1 MEGGVVRSERRG
13 RKRRRKDV
21 QNVEVD
27 QNGKQ
32 KAVGLR
38 PKALVGRYVRKEF
51 VGNGLFLGK
60 VTFYDSG
67 LYRVDYDDGDC
78 EDLDIG
84 ELKEVL
90 VEEDELVGEW
100 LDRKKKLNQ
109 MVASKEVKDVAS
121 QVEVV
126 TEPLYVKDVTSQVEI
141 ATEPLYVKDVA
152 SQVEIATEPLY
163 VKDVASQ
170 VEIATEPLYVK
181 DVASQVEIVTE
192 PLYVKDVTSQVEIAS
207 EALYSVA
214 YKIEVPVS
222 SDLRNDCPVKLEKMQ
237 VDTDADSLSDLSEDG
252 EEQELSTEVEK
263 PLVPAP
269 GLPPSSGN
277 IGIPEDY
284 VPYLLSTYSS
294 LRTFSTILFL
304 SPFGLDDFVGAL
316 NCPVPNSLL
325 DSIHVALMRVLRR
338 HLEKLSSDGSE
349 RASKCLRNIDW
360 SLLDTMTWPA
370 YLVHYLMGMGYT
382 DEHGWEDFYPHTLEK
397 EYYLLSACRKLIVL
411 QILCDSALDSEELRA
426 EIDMREE
433 SEVGVDSDG
442 STTFAPLIGPRRVHP
457 RYSKSSAC
465 KDQEAINFGR
475 ENGEVN
481 ISSNTISVGSKMVM
495 VMSAVCGMD
504 GTLLC
509 CDGCPSSYHGRCIGV
524 CKMYIPEGAWF
535 CPECTV
541 NELEP
546 KITRGTTLK
555 GSEVFGVDSYG
566 QVFMGTCNHLLVLN
580 ALAGSDCNVRY
591 YYDKDIPKVL
601 QALNADV
608 QHYSLYLEICKG
620 IIQYW
625 ELPVNIIFPNGELS
639 EIRRQGEGTTVGC
652 LTPPLNSLVTE
663 SPGEENTAS
672 CVIELGPGNALPG
685 SFPVEPMQNENLGAV
700 PRPDGLCLANID
712 TARQCKTPLDSLPSD
727 QIQVKPIVCTGSV
740 DQQLIPSEWTEQ
752 DGLNLVKTAIHTS
765 SHSNNLEQI
774 NGTYAG
780 VTVSHGR
787 GYLYMG
793 SSFKPQGYINSY
805 LHGDFAASAAA
816 SLAVLSSEEIRGS
829 ETRVADNRRKQMSAS
844 FLLQAK
850 AFSSVAMRFFWPNT
864 EKKLVE
870 VPRERCSWCL
880 SCKAPVA
887 SKRGCL
893 LNAAASNAI
902 KGAVKILSG
911 LRPATGGEG
920 SLPGISTYIML
931 MEESLTGLIG
941 GPFQSTAFRKQWRK
955 QAEQATSFSMI
966 KSLLLELEENIRLVA
981 FSMDWTKLVDSGPS
995 ESSITHLSAGPA
1007 GSTQKR
1013 KPGRRGRKP
1022 MAIVEATADESQDI
1036 PTDVTWWRGG
1046 LVSKFIFQKGIL
1058 PQRMVKKA
1066 ALQGGVRKIPGI
1078 YYAEGSETAKRNRQL
1093 VWRAAVD
1100 MCKTTSQLALQ
1111 VRYLDMH
1118 VRWSDLVRPE
1128 QSVQDGKGPETEAS
1142 AFRNAYICDKRVV
1155 ENEIWYGVAFGNQK
1169 HLPSRVMKSV
1179 VEVEQAQDGKEKYWF
1194 PELRIPLYLIKEY
1207 EEKMGKDLASS
1218 NKPTNA
1224 FMQIKPLRAPW
1235 GPCKDVFS
1243 YLALKRDGNDKYCC
1257 ASCQV
1262 GVPFR
1267 IAIKCNTCQG
1277 LCHEHCTVSSTVD
1290 ASNTCIR
1297 CNQNRVFSQAK
1308 YTDESPTS
1316 PLVLQGQYF
1325 PKPTSANKGVNFGT
1339 FSRPSASIA
1348 TLKHS
1353 SAMKHGNSSK
1363 STAKTKR
1370 NLGVI
1375 WRKKNEDTGTGFRLR
1390 NILLKGQ
1397 PDGDSLVPICHLCR
1411 NPYDPDLMYIRCEAC
1426 SNWFHA
1432 DAVGLEES
1440 KVHEVMGFK
1449 CSRCRRTRIPICP
1462 YLDPESKKQL
1472 EDKRTRTRASKIDN
1486 SGMEFDSGMISE
1498 LYMDDEMSTQVVP
1511 SNEDSIYLE
1520 DDNSLLVSTSEEFSE
1535 PFPEA
1540 DSEWSAGAMSVLG
1553 AKKLPVRR
1561 HVKNENDFD
1570 SFASNPSHDDF
1581 FGGNIMISA
1590 EIPVNTEWGTKLPVR
1605 RNGGME
1611 NESDTPFVNNP
1622 THVELST
1629 PLEVEWNTSGNGF
1642 EEGLMFD
1649 DLQYDDMEF
1658 EPQTYFS
1665 FNELLASD
1673 DGGPLDGSANLTDNV
1688 DTSLGF
1694 PSDGF
1699 SDMSYFQKEHAL
1711 GIDSAAVTVP
1721 CKMCSH
1727 SEPCPDLCCQMCG
1740 IWIHSHC
1747 SPWVEE
1753 LFGQNGWRCGNCRDW
1768 R

>member
-1 MEGGVVRSERRG
+1 M
-13 RKRRRKDV
+13 

-27 QNGKQ
+27 QDGK
-32 KAVGLR
+32 KRAVGLK
-38 PKALVGRYVRKEF
+38 PKSLVGKYVRKEF
-51 VGNGLFLGK
+51 EGNGLFLGK
-60 VTFYDSG
+60 VVFYDSG

-78 EDLDIG
+78 EDLDPG

-90 VEEDELVGEW
+90 VEEDVLVGEW
-100 LDRKKKLNQ
+100 LDRKKKLNE
-109 MVASKEVKDVAS
+109 MVANKE
-121 QVEVV
+121 
-126 TEPLYVKDVTSQVEI
+126 
-141 ATEPLYVKDVA
+141 VKDVA
-152 SQVEIATEPLY
+152 SQVEIATEP
-163 VKDVASQ
+163 V
-170 VEIATEPLYVK
+170 
-181 DVASQVEIVTE
+181 
-192 PLYVKDVTSQVEIAS
+192 
-207 EALYSVA
+207 YSVA
-214 YKIEVPVS
+214 YKIEEMPVS

-237 VDTDADSLSDLSEDG
+237 VDTDADSLSDLSEDD
-252 EEQELSTEVEK
+252 EEQDLSSEVEK

-269 GLPPSSGN
+269 ELPPSSGN
-277 IGIPEDY
+277 IGIPEEY
-284 VPYLLSTYSS
+284 VPYLLSIYSF

-316 NCPVPNSLL
+316 NCSVPNSLL

-349 RASKCLRNIDW
+349 LASKCLRNIDW

-370 YLVHYLMGMGYT
+370 YLVHYLTGMGYT
-382 DEHGWEDFYPHTLEK
+382 DEHGWKGFYPHTLEK
-397 EYYLLSACRKLIVL
+397 EYYSLSAGRKLIVL
-411 QILCDSALDSEELRA
+411 QILCDSVLDSEELRA

-442 STTFAPLIGPRRVHP
+442 GTVFAPVIGPRRVHP
-457 RYSKSSAC
+457 RYSKTSAC
-465 KDQEAINFGR
+465 KDQEAIKLSK
-475 ENGEVN
+475 ENGEAN
-481 ISSNTISVGSKMVM
+481 ISSNTISVGSKVSGQDSIHD
-495 VMSAVCGMD
+495 VDQDGNGDECRLCGMD

-524 CKMYIPEGAWF
+524 CKMYIPEGAWY

-566 QVFMGTCNHLLVLN
+566 QVFMGTCNHLLVMK

-591 YYDKDIPKVL
+591 YNDKDIPKVL
-601 QALNADV
+601 QALNANV
-608 QHYSLYLEICKG
+608 QHYSLYLEIYKG

-625 ELPVNIIFPNGELS
+625 ELPVNIIFPNGELF
-639 EIRRQGEGTTVGC
+639 EIRRLGEGTTGGC
-652 LTPPLNSLVTE
+652 LTPSLNSLVTE

-672 CVIELGPGNALPG
+672 CVTELGPGNALLG
-685 SFPVEPMQNENLGAV
+685 SFPEKPMQNENLGAV
-700 PRPDGLCLANID
+700 SRPDGLCLANID
-712 TARQCKTPLDSLPSD
+712 TARQGTTPLDSLPSE

-752 DGLNLVKTAIHTS
+752 DGPNLLKTAIYTS
-765 SHSNNLEQI
+765 SHSILEQI

-780 VTVSHGR
+780 VMVSHGR

-816 SLAVLSSEEIRGS
+816 SLAVLSSEEIQGS

-911 LRPATGGEG
+911 LRPAKGGEG

-941 GPFQSTAFRKQWRK
+941 GPFQSTAFRNQWRK
-955 QAEQATSFSMI
+955 QAEQATSCGVI

-981 FSMDWTKLVDSGPS
+981 YSVDWTKLVDGGQS
-995 ESSITHLSAGPA
+995 ESSITHSAAGAA
-1007 GSTQKR
+1007 GSTHKR

-1022 MAIVEATADESQDI
+1022 MVIVEATADECQDI
-1036 PTDVTWWRGG
+1036 PTDFTWWRGG
-1046 LVSKFIFQKGIL
+1046 LISKFIFQKGTL
-1058 PQRMVKKA
+1058 PRRMVKKA
-1066 ALQGGVRKIPGI
+1066 ALQGGGRKIPGI

-1155 ENEIWYGVAFGNQK
+1155 ENEIRYGVAFGNQK

-1179 VEVEQAQDGKEKYWF
+1179 VEVEQTQDGKEKYWF
-1194 PELRIPLYLIKEY
+1194 SELRIPLYLIKEY
-1207 EEKMGKDLASS
+1207 EEKMGKDLPSA
-1218 NKPTNA
+1218 NKPTSA

-1235 GPCKDVFS
+1235 GPCKDIFS
-1243 YLALKRDGNDKYCC
+1243 YLALKRDGNDKYRC
-1257 ASCQV
+1257 ASCQA

-1267 IAIKCNTCQG
+1267 NAVKCNTCQG
-1277 LCHEHCTVSSTVD
+1277 LCHECCTVSSTVD
-1290 ASNTCIR
+1290 ASNTCKQ
-1297 CNQNRVFSQAK
+1297 CNQHRVLSQANC
-1308 YTDESPTS
+1308 TDESPTS

-1325 PKPTSANKGVNFGT
+1325 PKPTSANKGVDVGT

-1375 WRKKNEDTGTGFRLR
+1375 WRKKSEDTGTDFRLR
-1390 NILLKGQ
+1390 NILLKGH
-1397 PDGDSLVPICHLCR
+1397 PDGDSLIPICHLCR
-1411 NPYDPDLMYIRCEAC
+1411 NPYDPDLMYIRCETC

-1440 KVHEVMGFK
+1440 KVYEVMGFK

-1486 SGMEFDSGMISE
+1486 SGMEFGSGMISE
-1498 LYMDDEMSTQVVP
+1498 LHMDDEMSTQAVP

-1520 DDNSLLVSTSEEFSE
+1520 DDNSLLVSTSEEYSE
-1535 PFPEA
+1535 QFPEA
-1540 DSEWSAGAMSVLG
+1540 DCEWNAAAMSVLG
-1553 AKKLPVRR
+1553 PKKLPVRR

-1570 SFASNPSHDDF
+1570 SSFASNPSHDDF

-1590 EIPVNTEWGTKLPVR
+1590 EEIPANAERGTKLPVR

-1611 NESDTPFVNNP
+1611 KESDTPFVNNP
-1622 THVELST
+1622 TNVELST
-1629 PLEVEWNTSGNGF
+1629 PLEVGWDTSRNGF
-1642 EEGLMFD
+1642 EEGVMFEYD
-1649 DLQYDDMEF
+1649 DLQFDDMEF

-1673 DGGPLDGSANLTDNV
+1673 DCGPLDGSANLAENV

-1694 PSDGF
+1694 PSDGL
-1699 SDMSYFQKEHAL
+1699 SDMSYFQHEHAL
-1711 GIDSAAVTVP
+1711 SIDSAAITVP

-1753 LFGQNGWRCGNCRDW
+1753 LFGETGWRCGNCRDW